1 MVILWNEFLFKLSRA
16 LSAQHKNL
24 YHVQKILPGLGKYP
38 HSRAQKNEK
47 NFSGKRKNWDRN
59 LPLKNDARSNHQR
72 EFRGKPAPE
81 IIAIRKVEIRYLT

>member
-1 MVILWNEFLFKLSRA
+1 
-16 LSAQHKNL
+16 
-24 YHVQKILPGLGKYP
+24 
-38 HSRAQKNEK
+38 
-47 NFSGKRKNWDRN
+47 